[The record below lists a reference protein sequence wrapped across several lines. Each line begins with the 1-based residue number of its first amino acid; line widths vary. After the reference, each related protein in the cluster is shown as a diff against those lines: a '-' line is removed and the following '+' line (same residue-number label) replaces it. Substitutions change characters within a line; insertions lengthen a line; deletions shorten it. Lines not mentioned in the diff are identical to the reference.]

1 MPDLP
6 LTLLSNTRRKY
17 ACKRRTSC
25 HLERMSI
32 RAETFYRNQHLQALR
47 AGPSNLSATASSA
60 AFEFRELKCQS
71 FKGWPEPFLYLHTKT
86 ISSSRFGRHYQDLA
100 PQGLVPSLRGVGRR
114 GSCLEVTAFFREVPD
129 LSRDETSGESAA
141 LSSEIFYSKT
151 PFGRPLDPA
160 DLGCNML
167 KADITC
173 DLREVDSSY
182 STLSR

>member
-1 MPDLP
+1 MDD
-6 LTLLSNTRRKY
+6 T
-17 ACKRRTSC
+17 
-25 HLERMSI
+25 
-32 RAETFYRNQHLQALR
+32 
-47 AGPSNLSATASSA
+47 
-60 AFEFRELKCQS
+60 
-71 FKGWPEPFLYLHTKT
+71 TKT
-86 ISSSRFGRHYQDLA
+86 WRLKVWSLHCG
-100 PQGLVPSLRGVGRR
+100 GLGDG
-114 GSCLEVTAFFREVPD
+114 GSCLEVTAFFRAVPD